1 MIGILSD
8 AHGNGPAFNQAI
20 ELLRKHGVSRFIYLG
35 DAVGY
40 IPSVDVV
47 AALRVLGSEVICI
60 RGNHEVMLLN
70 NSCDSKREEVY
81 RLKNV
86 RNSLKV
92 EDRDFIQSWPTH
104 HIESINGRRM
114 LFVHGSPKNYTSG
127 YVYPDADLSL
137 FDESYNFVFMGH
149 THYPFI
155 RQLGSACFVNV
166 GSCGM
171 PRDDGRFGACAT
183 FDPNTGD
190 VRIFRFDIT
199 VSSMKA
205 FLNTGPCHE
214 SVNATFDRR
223 CETIYGEI
231 IE

>member
-20 ELLRKHGVSRFIYLG
+20 EFLRKHGASRFIYLG

-40 IPSVDVV
+40 IPSIDVV
-47 AALRVLGSEVICI
+47 AALRLLGSEVICVK
-60 RGNHEVMLLN
+60 GNHEVMLLN
-70 NSCDSKREEVY
+70 NSCDPNGEDVY
-81 RLKNV
+81 RLQSV

-104 HIESINGRRM
+104 HMELINGRRI
-114 LFVHGSPKNYTSG
+114 LFVHGSPKNHTSG
-127 YVYPDADLSL
+127 YVYPDTDLSL
-137 FDESYNFVFMGH
+137 FGESYNYVFMGH

-155 RQLGSACFVNV
+155 RQQGSACFINV

-183 FDPNTGD
+183 FDPNTGG

-199 VSSMKA
+199 AASEKA
-205 FLNTGPCHE
+205 FANACPIHE
-214 SVNATFDRR
+214 LVKRTFDRR
-223 CETIYGEI
+223 FA
-231 IE
+231 